1 MNKNELVAE
10 IKRHGDTQAALAD
23 AIGVSLTR
31 LNAKINGTAGAEFT
45 RDEMQGI
52 IERYGLSPERV
63 NTIFFS

>member
-23 AIGVSLTR
+23 AIGVSHTR

-52 IERYGLSPERV
+52 IERYGLSPEQV